1 MNKLVREYLLR
12 NINVFIVCLFFC
24 QCVRGPGDESSSPN
38 LNLIIPIS
46 GWDGGE
52 ADRHQPKFRQQ
63 TQTIRINGSGP
74 LVQMVMVHWSSQLV
88 KVVLVH

>member
-1 MNKLVREYLLR
+1 MFSL
-12 NINVFIVCLFFC
+12 FVCFSVSAF
-24 QCVRGPGDESSSPN
+24 VAPGDESSSPN